1 MSERL
6 VAQLS
11 SISYSVEDFAKRVN
25 NLADDERAA
34 RHEDIAA
41 ALDEVERSFRAGIR
55 RLERIVHD
63 LDHR

>member
-11 SISYSVEDFAKRVN
+11 SISYSVEDFAKRVS
-25 NLADDERAA
+25 NLADDERSA

-55 RLERIVHD
+55 RLERIVHE

>member
-1 MSERL
+1 MSESL

-25 NLADDERAA
+25 GLAEGERTA
-34 RHEDIAA
+34 RHEDIAS
-41 ALDEVERSFRAGIR
+41 ALDEVERSFRTGVR
-55 RLERIVHD
+55 RLERIVHE